1 MAKKILYL
9 VAEDWYFVSHRLPMA
24 RAARSAG
31 YEVHVATRVV
41 ECAHQIEN
49 EGFVLH
55 PIAWRR
61 GSINPLKMMAAAIAI
76 RSLYRKLRPNIVHH
90 VAFAPA
96 IVGSLAALGLP
107 MAKLNAL
114 AGLGFVFT
122 SKTAKARLL
131 RLLAHRLLGFLL
143 QRPGTMVLVQNPDD
157 AAMVERLGVAKD
169 RIALIP
175 GSGVDIELL
184 TPLIEPDGPFTV
196 GFVGRLLYDKG
207 VETLVRAHEILNKRG
222 LRVRA
227 LLAGAP
233 DPSNPASIPEPTLA
247 HWRQREN
254 LVLLGHVEDVR
265 IVWAQAHVAIL
276 PSRRE
281 GLPKS
286 LLEAAACGRPLI
298 ASDVPGCREIARHGI
313 NAVLIPPDEPEALAQ
328 AIAMLINDRDMR
340 IRFGRASRQI
350 AMAEFS
356 SARIGNEIVAL
367 YARLL
372 AETVPTD
379 DRITSRLVR

>member
-49 EGFVLH
+49 EGFALH
-55 PIAWRR
+55 PIAWQR
-61 GSINPLKMMAAAIAI
+61 GSINPLQMMAAAIAV
-76 RSLYRKLRPNIVHH
+76 RGLYRKLQPDIVHH

-96 IVGSLAALGLP
+96 IIGSLAALGLP

-122 SKTAKARLL
+122 SKTAKAQLL
-131 RLLAHRLLGFLL
+131 RLLTHHLLGFLL

-157 AAMVERLGVAKD
+157 GAMVERLGVAKD

-184 TPLIEPDGPFTV
+184 TPLTEPDGPFTV
-196 GFVGRLLYDKG
+196 AFVGRLLYDKG
-207 VETLVRAHEILNKRG
+207 VEALVRAHEILNKRG
-222 LRVRA
+222 VRVRA
-227 LLAGAP
+227 LLAGVP

-254 LVLLGHVEDVR
+254 LVLIGHVEDVR
-265 IVWAQAHVAIL
+265 TVWAKAHVAIL

-298 ASDVPGCREIARHGI
+298 ASDVPGCREIARHGV
-313 NAVLIPPDEPEALAQ
+313 NALLVPPDDPEALAH
-328 AIAMLINDRDMR
+328 AIATLMNDPDIR

-350 AMAEFS
+350 VVADFS
-356 SARIGNEIVAL
+356 SARIADEIVAL

-372 AETVPTD
+372 AQAVPPD
-379 DRITSRLVR
+379 DRVTSWLVR

>member
-61 GSINPLKMMAAAIAI
+61 GWINPLKIMAAAIAI
-76 RSLYRKLRPNIVHH
+76 RSLYRKLRPDIVHH

-184 TPLIEPDGPFTV
+184 TPLTEPDGPFTV

-207 VETLVRAHEILNKRG
+207 VEALVRAHEILCKRG

-247 HWRQREN
+247 NWRERDN

-265 IVWAQAHVAIL
+265 TVWAQAHVAIL

-356 SARIGNEIVAL
+356 SARIGSEIVAL

-372 AETVPTD
+372 AETVPSN
-379 DRITSRLVR
+379 DRVTSRLVR

>member
-49 EGFVLH
+49 EGFALH
-55 PIAWRR
+55 PIAWQR
-61 GSINPLKMMAAAIAI
+61 GSINPLQMMAAAIAV
-76 RSLYRKLRPNIVHH
+76 RGLYRKLQPDIVHH

-96 IVGSLAALGLP
+96 IIGSLAALGLP

-122 SKTAKARLL
+122 SKTAKAELL

-157 AAMVERLGVAKD
+157 GAMVERLGVAKD

-184 TPLIEPDGPFTV
+184 TPLTEPDGPFTV
-196 GFVGRLLYDKG
+196 AFVGRLLYDKG
-207 VETLVRAHEILNKRG
+207 VEALVRAHEILNKRG

-227 LLAGAP
+227 LLAGVP

-254 LVLLGHVEDVR
+254 LVLIGHVEDVR
-265 IVWAQAHVAIL
+265 TVWAKAHVAIL

-298 ASDVPGCREIARHGI
+298 ASDVPGCREIARHGV
-313 NAVLIPPDEPEALAQ
+313 NALLVPPDDPEALAH
-328 AIAMLINDRDMR
+328 AIATLMNDPDIR

-350 AMAEFS
+350 VVADFS
-356 SARIGNEIVAL
+356 SARIADEIVAL

-372 AETVPTD
+372 AQAVPSD
-379 DRITSRLVR
+379 DRVTSWLVR

>member
-41 ECAHQIEN
+41 ECARQIEN

-61 GSINPLKMMAAAIAI
+61 GSINPLQVMAAAIAI
-76 RSLYRKLRPNIVHH
+76 RDLYRKLRPDIVHH

-114 AGLGFVFT
+114 AGLGFIFT

-131 RLLAHRLLGFLL
+131 RLLADRLLGFLL
-143 QRPGTMVLVQNPDD
+143 RRPGTMVLVQNPDD

-169 RIALIP
+169 RIVLIP

-184 TPLIEPDGPFTV
+184 TPLTEPDGPFTV

-207 VETLVRAHEILNKRG
+207 VEALVQAHEILYKRG

-247 HWRQREN
+247 NWRQREN
-254 LVLLGHVEDVR
+254 LELLGRVEDVR
-265 IVWAQAHVAIL
+265 TVWAQAHVAIL

-313 NAVLIPPDEPEALAQ
+313 NAVLIPPDEPEALAH
-328 AIAMLINDRDMR
+328 AIATLINDRDMR

-350 AMAEFS
+350 VMAEFS
-356 SARIGNEIVAL
+356 NVRIGNEIVAL

-372 AETVPTD
+372 AETVPSD

>member
-9 VAEDWYFVSHRLPMA
+9 VTEDWYFVSHRLPMA

-31 YEVHVATRVV
+31 YEIHVATRVV
-41 ECAHQIEN
+41 ECAHQIEK

-55 PIAWRR
+55 PIASRR
-61 GSINPLKMMAAAIAI
+61 GSINPLQMMAAAIAV
-76 RSLYRKLRPNIVHH
+76 RGLYRKVRPDIVHH
-90 VAFAPA
+90 VAFTPA

-107 MAKLNAL
+107 MVKLNAL

-131 RLLAHRLLGFLL
+131 RLLAPRLLGLL
-143 QRPGTMVLVQNPDD
+143 LKRPGTMVLVQNPDD
-157 AAMVERLGVAKD
+157 GATVERLGVAKD

-184 TPLIEPDGPFTV
+184 TPLTEPDGPFTV
-196 GFVGRLLYDKG
+196 AFVGRLLYDKG
-207 VETLVRAHEILNKRG
+207 VEALVGAHEILCKRG

-227 LLAGAP
+227 LLAGVP
-233 DPSNPASIPEPTLA
+233 DPSNPASIAEPTLA
-247 HWRQREN
+247 QWRQREN
-254 LVLLGHVEDVR
+254 LVLLGHVEDVST
-265 IVWAQAHVAIL
+265 VWAKAHVAIL

-298 ASDVPGCREIARHGI
+298 ASDVPGCREIARHGV
-313 NAVLIPPDEPEALAQ
+313 NALLVPPDDPEALAH
-328 AIAMLINDRDMR
+328 AIATLMNDRDMR

-350 AMAEFS
+350 VVAEFS
-356 SARIGNEIVAL
+356 NARVGNEIVAL
-367 YARLL
+367 YTRLL
-372 AETVPTD
+372 TQTAPSD
-379 DRITSRLVR
+379 DRVTSWLVR

>member
-1 MAKKILYL
+1 
-9 VAEDWYFVSHRLPMA
+9 
-24 RAARSAG
+24 
-31 YEVHVATRVV
+31 
-41 ECAHQIEN
+41 
-49 EGFVLH
+49 
-55 PIAWRR
+55 
-61 GSINPLKMMAAAIAI
+61 
-76 RSLYRKLRPNIVHH
+76 
-90 VAFAPA
+90 
-96 IVGSLAALGLP
+96 

-122 SKTAKARLL
+122 SKTAKAQLL
-131 RLLAHRLLGFLL
+131 RLLAHRLLGFVLK
-143 QRPGTMVLVQNPDD
+143 RPGTMVLVQNPDD
-157 AAMVERLGVAKD
+157 GAMVERLGVAKD

-184 TPLIEPDGPFTV
+184 TPLTEPDGPFTV
-196 GFVGRLLYDKG
+196 AFVGRLLYDKG
-207 VETLVRAHEILNKRG
+207 VEALVRAHEILNKRG

-227 LLAGAP
+227 LLAGVP

-254 LVLLGHVEDVR
+254 LVLIGHVEDVR
-265 IVWAQAHVAIL
+265 TVWAKAHVAIL

-298 ASDVPGCREIARHGI
+298 ASDVPGCREIARHGV
-313 NAVLIPPDEPEALAQ
+313 NALLVPPDDPEALAH
-328 AIAMLINDRDMR
+328 AIATLMNDPDIR

-350 AMAEFS
+350 VVADFS
-356 SARIGNEIVAL
+356 SARIGDEIVAL

-372 AETVPTD
+372 AQAVPSD
-379 DRITSRLVR
+379 DRVTSWLVR

>member
-49 EGFVLH
+49 EGFALH
-55 PIAWRR
+55 PIAWQR
-61 GSINPLKMMAAAIAI
+61 GSINPLQMMAAAIAV
-76 RSLYRKLRPNIVHH
+76 RGLYRKLQPDIVHH

-96 IVGSLAALGLP
+96 IIGSLAALGLP

-122 SKTAKARLL
+122 SKTAKAQLL
-131 RLLAHRLLGFLL
+131 RLLAHPLLGFLL

-157 AAMVERLGVAKD
+157 GAMVERLGVAKD

-184 TPLIEPDGPFTV
+184 TPLTEPDGPFTV
-196 GFVGRLLYDKG
+196 AFVGRLLYDKG
-207 VETLVRAHEILNKRG
+207 VEALVRAHEILNKRG

-227 LLAGAP
+227 LLAGVP

-254 LVLLGHVEDVR
+254 LVLIGHVEDVR
-265 IVWAQAHVAIL
+265 TVWAKAHVAIL

-298 ASDVPGCREIARHGI
+298 ASDVPGCREIARHGV
-313 NAVLIPPDEPEALAQ
+313 NALLVPPDDPEALAH
-328 AIAMLINDRDMR
+328 AIATLMNDPDIR

-350 AMAEFS
+350 VVADFS
-356 SARIGNEIVAL
+356 SARIADEIVAL

-372 AETVPTD
+372 AQAVPSD
-379 DRITSRLVR
+379 DRVTSWLVR

>member
-49 EGFVLH
+49 EGFALH
-55 PIAWRR
+55 PIAWQR
-61 GSINPLKMMAAAIAI
+61 GSINPLQMMAAAIAV
-76 RSLYRKLRPNIVHH
+76 RGLYRKLQPDIVHH

-96 IVGSLAALGLP
+96 IIGSLAALGLP

-122 SKTAKARLL
+122 SKTAKAQLL
-131 RLLAHRLLGFLL
+131 RLLAHHLLGFLL

-157 AAMVERLGVAKD
+157 GAMVERLGVAKD

-184 TPLIEPDGPFTV
+184 TPLTEPDGPFTV
-196 GFVGRLLYDKG
+196 AFVGRLLYDKG
-207 VETLVRAHEILNKRG
+207 VEALVRAHEILNKRG

-227 LLAGAP
+227 LLAGVP

-254 LVLLGHVEDVR
+254 LVLIGHVEDVR
-265 IVWAQAHVAIL
+265 TVWAKAHVAIL

-286 LLEAAACGRPLI
+286 LLEAAACARPLI
-298 ASDVPGCREIARHGI
+298 ASDVPGCREIARHGV
-313 NAVLIPPDEPEALAQ
+313 NALLVPPDDPEALAH
-328 AIAMLINDRDMR
+328 AIATLMNDPDLR
-340 IRFGRASRQI
+340 IRFGRVSRQI
-350 AMAEFS
+350 VVADFS
-356 SARIGNEIVAL
+356 SARIGDEIVAL

-372 AETVPTD
+372 AQAVPSD
-379 DRITSRLVR
+379 DRVTSWLVR

>member
-41 ECAHQIEN
+41 EYAHQIEN
-49 EGFVLH
+49 EGFALH
-55 PIAWRR
+55 PIAWQR
-61 GSINPLKMMAAAIAI
+61 GSINPLQMMTSAIAV
-76 RSLYRKLRPNIVHH
+76 RGLYRKLQPDIVHH

-96 IVGSLAALGLP
+96 IIGSLAALGLP

-122 SKTAKARLL
+122 SKTAKAQLL
-131 RLLAHRLLGFLL
+131 RLLAHRLLGFVLK
-143 QRPGTMVLVQNPDD
+143 RPGTMVLVQNPDD
-157 AAMVERLGVAKD
+157 GAMVERLGVAKD

-184 TPLIEPDGPFTV
+184 TPLTEPDGPFTV
-196 GFVGRLLYDKG
+196 AFVGRLLYDKG
-207 VETLVRAHEILNKRG
+207 VEALVRAHEILNKRG

-227 LLAGAP
+227 LLAGVP

-254 LVLLGHVEDVR
+254 LVLIGHVEDVR
-265 IVWAQAHVAIL
+265 TVWAKAHVAIL

-298 ASDVPGCREIARHGI
+298 ASDVPGCREIARHGV
-313 NAVLIPPDEPEALAQ
+313 NALLVPPDDPEALAH
-328 AIAMLINDRDMR
+328 AIATLMNDPDIR

-350 AMAEFS
+350 VVADFS
-356 SARIGNEIVAL
+356 SARIGDEIVAL

-372 AETVPTD
+372 AQAVPSD
-379 DRITSRLVR
+379 DRVTSWLVR

>member
-1 MAKKILYL
+1 MTKKILYL

-24 RAARSAG
+24 RAARNAG
-31 YEVHVATRVV
+31 YEIHVATRVV

-49 EGFVLH
+49 EGFALH
-55 PIAWRR
+55 PIDWRR
-61 GSINPLKMMAAAIAI
+61 GSINPLQMMAAVIAI
-76 RSLYRKLRPNIVHH
+76 RGLYRKLRPDIVHH

-122 SKTAKARLL
+122 SKTAKAQLL
-131 RLLAHRLLGFLL
+131 RLVAHRLLGFLL
-143 QRPGTMVLVQNPDD
+143 QRPGTMVLVQNSDD
-157 AAMVERLGVAKD
+157 GAMVERLGVAKD
-169 RIALIP
+169 RIVLIP

-184 TPLIEPDGPFTV
+184 TPLTEPDGPFTV
-196 GFVGRLLYDKG
+196 AFVGRLLYDKG
-207 VETLVRAHEILNKRG
+207 VETLVRAHEILHKRG
-222 LRVRA
+222 LRVQA
-227 LLAGAP
+227 LLAGMP
-233 DPSNPASIPEPTLA
+233 DPSNPASIPEPTLT
-247 HWRQREN
+247 HWRQHEN
-254 LVLLGHVEDVR
+254 LVLLGHVEDVGT
-265 IVWAQAHVAIL
+265 VWGKAHVAIL

-298 ASDVPGCREIARHGI
+298 ASDVPGCREIARHGV
-313 NAVLIPPDEPEALAQ
+313 NALLVPPDDPEALAH
-328 AIAMLINDRDMR
+328 AIAILMNDREMR

-350 AMAEFS
+350 VIAEFS
-356 SARIGNEIVAL
+356 SARIGSETVTL

-372 AETVPTD
+372 TEIPPSD
-379 DRITSRLVR
+379 DRLTGRVVQ

>member
-41 ECAHQIEN
+41 EYAHQIEN
-49 EGFVLH
+49 EGFALH
-55 PIAWRR
+55 PIAWQR
-61 GSINPLKMMAAAIAI
+61 GSINPLQMMAAAIAI
-76 RSLYRKLRPNIVHH
+76 RRLYRKLQPDIVHH

-96 IVGSLAALGLP
+96 IIGSLAALGLP

-122 SKTAKARLL
+122 SKTAKAQLL
-131 RLLAHRLLGFLL
+131 RLLAHRLLGFVLK
-143 QRPGTMVLVQNPDD
+143 RPGTMVLVQNPDD
-157 AAMVERLGVAKD
+157 GAMVERLGVAKD

-184 TPLIEPDGPFTV
+184 TPLTEPDGPFTV
-196 GFVGRLLYDKG
+196 AFVGRLLYDKG
-207 VETLVRAHEILNKRG
+207 VEALVRAHEILNKQG

-227 LLAGAP
+227 LLAGVP

-254 LVLLGHVEDVR
+254 LVLIGHVEDVR
-265 IVWAQAHVAIL
+265 TVWAKAHVAIL

-298 ASDVPGCREIARHGI
+298 ASDVPGCREIARHGV
-313 NAVLIPPDEPEALAQ
+313 NALLVPPDDPEALAH
-328 AIAMLINDRDMR
+328 AIATLMNDPDIR

-350 AMAEFS
+350 VVADFS
-356 SARIGNEIVAL
+356 SARIGDEIVAL

-372 AETVPTD
+372 AQAVPSD
-379 DRITSRLVR
+379 DRVTSWLVR

>member
-41 ECAHQIEN
+41 EYAHQIEN
-49 EGFVLH
+49 EGFALH
-55 PIAWRR
+55 PIAWQR
-61 GSINPLKMMAAAIAI
+61 GSINPLQMMAAAIAV
-76 RSLYRKLRPNIVHH
+76 RGLYRKLQPDIVHH

-96 IVGSLAALGLP
+96 IIGSLAALGLP

-122 SKTAKARLL
+122 SKTAKAQ
-131 RLLAHRLLGFLL
+131 LL

-157 AAMVERLGVAKD
+157 GAMVERLGVAKD

-184 TPLIEPDGPFTV
+184 TPLTEPDGPFTV
-196 GFVGRLLYDKG
+196 AFVGRLLYDKG
-207 VETLVRAHEILNKRG
+207 VEALVRAHEILNKRG

-227 LLAGAP
+227 LLAGVP

-254 LVLLGHVEDVR
+254 LVLIGHVEDVR
-265 IVWAQAHVAIL
+265 TVWAKAHVAIL

-298 ASDVPGCREIARHGI
+298 ASDVPGCREIARHGV
-313 NAVLIPPDEPEALAQ
+313 NALLVPPDDPEALAH
-328 AIAMLINDRDMR
+328 AIATLMNDPDIR

-350 AMAEFS
+350 VVADFS
-356 SARIGNEIVAL
+356 SARIGDEIVAL

-372 AETVPTD
+372 AQAVPSD
-379 DRITSRLVR
+379 DRVTSWLVR

>member
-41 ECAHQIEN
+41 ECAHKIEN
-49 EGFVLH
+49 EGFALH
-55 PIAWRR
+55 PIAWHR
-61 GSINPLKMMAAAIAI
+61 GSINPLQMMAAAIAI
-76 RSLYRKLRPNIVHH
+76 RRLYRKLQPDIVHH

-96 IVGSLAALGLP
+96 IIGSLAALGLP

-122 SKTAKARLL
+122 SKTAKAQLL
-131 RLLAHRLLGFLL
+131 RLLAHHLLGFLL

-157 AAMVERLGVAKD
+157 GAMVERLGVAKD

-184 TPLIEPDGPFTV
+184 TPLTEPDGPFTV
-196 GFVGRLLYDKG
+196 AFVGRLLYDKG
-207 VETLVRAHEILNKRG
+207 VEALVRAHEILNKRG

-227 LLAGAP
+227 LLAGVP

-254 LVLLGHVEDVR
+254 LVLIGHVEDVR
-265 IVWAQAHVAIL
+265 TVWAKAHVAIL

-286 LLEAAACGRPLI
+286 LLEATACGRPLI
-298 ASDVPGCREIARHGI
+298 ASDVPGCREIARHGV
-313 NAVLIPPDEPEALAQ
+313 NALLVPPDDPEALAH
-328 AIAMLINDRDMR
+328 AIATLMNDPDIR

-350 AMAEFS
+350 VVAEFS
-356 SARIGNEIVAL
+356 SARIGDEIVAL

-372 AETVPTD
+372 AQAVPSD
-379 DRITSRLVR
+379 DRVTSWLVR

>member
-49 EGFVLH
+49 EGFALH
-55 PIAWRR
+55 PIAWQR
-61 GSINPLKMMAAAIAI
+61 GSINPLQMMAAAIAV
-76 RSLYRKLRPNIVHH
+76 RGLYRKLQPDIVHH

-96 IVGSLAALGLP
+96 IIGSLAALGLP

-122 SKTAKARLL
+122 SKTAKAQLL
-131 RLLAHRLLGFLL
+131 RLLAHRLLGFVLK
-143 QRPGTMVLVQNPDD
+143 RPGTMVLVQNPDD
-157 AAMVERLGVAKD
+157 GAMVERLGVAKD

-184 TPLIEPDGPFTV
+184 TPLTEPDGPFTV
-196 GFVGRLLYDKG
+196 AFVGRLLYDKG
-207 VETLVRAHEILNKRG
+207 VEALVRAHEILNKRG
-222 LRVRA
+222 VRVRA
-227 LLAGAP
+227 LLAGVP

-254 LVLLGHVEDVR
+254 LVLIGHVEDVR
-265 IVWAQAHVAIL
+265 TVWAKAHVAIL

-298 ASDVPGCREIARHGI
+298 ASDVPGCREIARHGV
-313 NAVLIPPDEPEALAQ
+313 NALLVPPDDPEALAH
-328 AIAMLINDRDMR
+328 AIATLMNDPDIR

-350 AMAEFS
+350 VVADFS
-356 SARIGNEIVAL
+356 SARIADEIVAL

-372 AETVPTD
+372 AQAVPSD
-379 DRITSRLVR
+379 DRVTSWLVR

>member
-41 ECAHQIEN
+41 EYAHQIEN
-49 EGFVLH
+49 EGFALH
-55 PIAWRR
+55 PIAWQR
-61 GSINPLKMMAAAIAI
+61 GSINPLQMMTSAIAV
-76 RSLYRKLRPNIVHH
+76 RGLYHKLQPDIVHH

-96 IVGSLAALGLP
+96 IIGSLAALGLP

-122 SKTAKARLL
+122 SKTAKAQLL
-131 RLLAHRLLGFLL
+131 RLLAHRLLGFVLK
-143 QRPGTMVLVQNPDD
+143 RPGTMVLVQNPDD
-157 AAMVERLGVAKD
+157 GAMVERLGVAKD

-184 TPLIEPDGPFTV
+184 TPLTEPDGPFTV
-196 GFVGRLLYDKG
+196 AFVGRLLYDKG
-207 VETLVRAHEILNKRG
+207 VEALVRAHEILNKRG

-227 LLAGAP
+227 LLAGVP

-254 LVLLGHVEDVR
+254 LVLIGHVEDVR
-265 IVWAQAHVAIL
+265 TVWAKAHVAIL

-298 ASDVPGCREIARHGI
+298 ASDVPGCREIARHGV
-313 NAVLIPPDEPEALAQ
+313 NALLVPPDDPEALAH
-328 AIAMLINDRDMR
+328 AIATLMNDPDIR

-350 AMAEFS
+350 VVADFS
-356 SARIGNEIVAL
+356 SARIGDEIVAL

-372 AETVPTD
+372 AQAVPSD
-379 DRITSRLVR
+379 DRVTSWLVR

>member
-41 ECAHQIEN
+41 EYAHQIEN
-49 EGFVLH
+49 EGFALH
-55 PIAWRR
+55 PIAWHR
-61 GSINPLKMMAAAIAI
+61 GSINPLQMMAAAIAI
-76 RSLYRKLRPNIVHH
+76 RRLYRKLQPDIVHH

-96 IVGSLAALGLP
+96 IIGSLAAIGLP

-122 SKTAKARLL
+122 SKTAKAQLL
-131 RLLAHRLLGFLL
+131 RLLAHRLLGFVLK
-143 QRPGTMVLVQNPDD
+143 RPGTMVLVQNPDD
-157 AAMVERLGVAKD
+157 GAMVERLGVAKD

-184 TPLIEPDGPFTV
+184 TPLTEPDGPFTV
-196 GFVGRLLYDKG
+196 AFVGRLLYDKG
-207 VETLVRAHEILNKRG
+207 VEALVRAHEILNKQG

-227 LLAGAP
+227 LLAGVP

-254 LVLLGHVEDVR
+254 LVLIGHVEDVR
-265 IVWAQAHVAIL
+265 TVWAKAHVAVL

-298 ASDVPGCREIARHGI
+298 ASDVPGCREIARHGV
-313 NAVLIPPDEPEALAQ
+313 NALLVPPDDPEALAH
-328 AIAMLINDRDMR
+328 AIATLMNDPDIR

-350 AMAEFS
+350 VVADFS
-356 SARIGNEIVAL
+356 SARIGDEIVAL

-372 AETVPTD
+372 AQAVPSD
-379 DRITSRLVR
+379 DRVTSWLVR

>member
-41 ECAHQIEN
+41 EYAHQIEN
-49 EGFVLH
+49 EGFALH
-55 PIAWRR
+55 PIAWQR
-61 GSINPLKMMAAAIAI
+61 GSINPLQMMTSAIAV
-76 RSLYRKLRPNIVHH
+76 RGLYRKLQPDIVHH

-96 IVGSLAALGLP
+96 IIGSLAALGLP

-122 SKTAKARLL
+122 SKTAKAQLL
-131 RLLAHRLLGFLL
+131 RLLAHRLLGFVL

-157 AAMVERLGVAKD
+157 GAMVERLGVAKD

-184 TPLIEPDGPFTV
+184 TPLTEPDGPFTV
-196 GFVGRLLYDKG
+196 AFVGRLLYDKG
-207 VETLVRAHEILNKRG
+207 VEALVRAHEILNKRG

-227 LLAGAP
+227 LLAGVP

-254 LVLLGHVEDVR
+254 LVLIGHVEDVR
-265 IVWAQAHVAIL
+265 TVWAKAHVAIL

-298 ASDVPGCREIARHGI
+298 ASDVPGCREIARHGV
-313 NAVLIPPDEPEALAQ
+313 NALLVPPDDPEALAH
-328 AIAMLINDRDMR
+328 AIATLMNDPDIR

-350 AMAEFS
+350 VVAEFS
-356 SARIGNEIVAL
+356 SARIGDEIVAL

-372 AETVPTD
+372 AQAVPSD
-379 DRITSRLVR
+379 DRVTSWLVR